1 MKDRTEITRKDGS
14 QWDTVKHTCPE
25 CGSDTFRL
33 YMIDDEAH
41 YVMQCANCDDYVP
54 QRYFHLPSDAKQ
66 DKWPFGPV
74 SDVKQTVEIMIPA
87 DEEGDVILEVADFR
101 GKDCDVVL
109 PTFASEIGEVQEDR

>member
-1 MKDRTEITRKDGS
+1 MGRRTEITRKDGPK
-14 QWDTVKHTCPE
+14 WDAVKHTCPE
-25 CGSDTFRL
+25 CGSDAFRL

-41 YVMQCANCDDYVP
+41 YVMQCAGCYDYEP
-54 QRYFHLPSDAKQ
+54 QRFFHLPSDATH
-66 DKWPFGPV
+66 DEWPFGPV
-74 SDVKQTVEIMIPA
+74 SDVKQTVEMMIPA